1 MKCFVRYIG
10 VVDTTGNLHEVRF
23 EQGLNIITGKSS
35 TGKSAILEIFDYCLG
50 SSEDTIPVGIIT
62 ERAETFFVVWQFPGY
77 FLVTARKKKSNRC
90 FLLEQQGADPDALL
104 ELIKHPTSFF
114 AEKHFM
120 HLPDYIKSVGR
131 YFGVTLE
138 NIDEDPHLKLAGM
151 RKVATPSV
159 RSFSSFMLQHQ
170 NLVANKH
177 AIFYRFDE
185 KEKRE
190 QAINHF
196 KIFMGLVDEAYFDL
210 VKEQEA
216 AKYELK
222 RIEAQ
227 IPKQAQR
234 KATAIR
240 RYADL
245 LAQFKMLAGV
255 DLTEATAEQ
264 IYVHPLEFLKQISGR
279 QVRIDVLSNEIEFKR
294 GALNRR
300 RGDALLEKRQL
311 QGQLRLVSEAVGS
324 ATQFSV
330 DMKTDRLPQST
341 ELFEAHCPVCDS
353 HTLAPA
359 AEANK
364 LVDAIDWLNGQLG
377 ISSYARE
384 SFAAEGRKVQEKID
398 LIDDQLR
405 SILAEIRP
413 IDEELSRL
421 TSSRSID
428 EQATKSK
435 LLLEIAIQ
443 DQLENPES
451 ELLTHSRRLR
461 DEISR
466 LAYLLAEYSA
476 DRRLAA
482 LSQSI
487 DAKLAEYGDLFSF
500 EETYRPSKLRFSI
513 ETFELWYQQDEL
525 NRVYLRSMG
534 SGANW
539 LYSHLALFL
548 ALHYQFAAESK
559 CKIPPVLFLD
569 QPTQVYFPAALDDA
583 EDFSPEDLAKHSK
596 RENRVDEDM
605 SAVNNMFT
613 QLALFCDQTARDT
626 GVMPQII
633 VSDHADKLTLGEGY
647 DFKSFVR
654 ATWRTRGFIAENA
667 AAPYSS
673 DGGPVGLS

>member
-1 MKCFVRYIG
+1 MKRFIRYIG
-10 VVDTTGNLHEVRF
+10 VVDTGDNLHQVKF
-23 EQGLNIITGKSS
+23 EQGLNIVTGKSS

-62 ERAETFFVVWQFPGY
+62 ERAELFFVVWQFSGY

-104 ELIKHPTSFF
+104 ELIKHPSAFF

-120 HLPDYIKSVGR
+120 HLTDYIKGLGR
-131 YFGVTLE
+131 YFSVTLE
-138 NIDEDPHLKLAGM
+138 NIDEDPFVKLSG
-151 RKVATPSV
+151 RKKAPTPSV

-185 KEKRE
+185 KEKRD

-210 VKEQEA
+210 VKEQET

-234 KATAIR
+234 RAAAIS
-240 RYADL
+240 RYEEL
-245 LAQFKMLAGV
+245 LAQFKTLAGV

-264 IYVHPLEFLKQISGR
+264 IYARPSELLNQISAR
-279 QVRIDVLSNEIEFKR
+279 QVRIDVLSNEIDVRRE
-294 GALNRR
+294 ALSRDR
-300 RGDALLEKRQL
+300 AEALFEKRQL
-311 QGQLRLVSEAVGS
+311 QGQLRMVSESVES
-324 ATQFSV
+324 AARFSV
-330 DMKTDRLPQST
+330 DMNTNRLPDST

-353 HTLAPA
+353 QTSTPA
-359 AEANK
+359 IEANK
-364 LVDAIDWLNGQLG
+364 LVDAIEWLNGELTL
-377 ISSYARE
+377 STYARE
-384 SFAAEGRKVQEKID
+384 SFAAEGRKIQEKID
-398 LIDDQLR
+398 AVDDRLR
-405 SILAEIRP
+405 SILAAMKP
-413 IDEELSRL
+413 IEEEAERL
-421 TSSRSID
+421 KSSRSID

-443 DQLENPES
+443 EQLEKPES
-451 ELLTHSRRLR
+451 ELESHAKRCAE
-461 DEISR
+461 DISR
-466 LAYLLAEYSA
+466 LTELLSRYRTEH
-476 DRRLAA
+476 RLAA

-487 DAKLAEYGDLFSF
+487 DAKLCQFGDLFSF
-500 EETYRPSKLRFSI
+500 EETYKPSRLRFNT
-513 ETFELWYQQDEL
+513 ETFELWYQQEDG

-559 CKIPPVLFLD
+559 CKIPPILFLD

-583 EDFSPEDLAKHSK
+583 EDFSPKDLAKQSK
-596 RENRVDEDM
+596 RETRVDEDM

-613 QLALFCDQTARDT
+613 QLARFCDQTARDT

-633 VSDHADKLTLGEGY
+633 VSDHADKLTLGDGY

-654 ATWRTRGFIAENA
+654 ATWRTRGFIA
-667 AAPYSS
+667 
-673 DGGPVGLS
+673 

>member
-1 MKCFVRYIG
+1 MKCFIRYIG
-10 VVDTTGNLHEVRF
+10 IVDTAGDLHQVKF

-90 FLLEQQGADPDALL
+90 FLLEQQGADPEALL
-104 ELIKHPTSFF
+104 ELIKHPAAFF

-120 HLPDYIKSVGR
+120 HLPDYIKSLGR

-138 NIDEDPHLKLAGM
+138 NIDEDPFVKLSGRNKA
-151 RKVATPSV
+151 ATPSV

-185 KEKRE
+185 KEKRD

-227 IPKQAQR
+227 MPKQAQR
-234 KATAIR
+234 RAAAIGK
-240 RYADL
+240 YEEL
-245 LAQFKMLAGV
+245 LVQFKTLAGV
-255 DLTEATAEQ
+255 DLTEATGEQ
-264 IYVHPLEFLKQISGR
+264 IYASPFELLNQISRR
-279 QVRIDVLSNEIEFKR
+279 QVRIDVLSNEIDVRIK
-294 GALNRR
+294 ALSRDR
-300 RGDALLEKRQL
+300 AEALLEKRQL
-311 QGQLRLVSEAVGS
+311 QGQLRLVSESIES

-330 DMKTDRLPQST
+330 DMNTDRLPDST
-341 ELFEAHCPVCDS
+341 ELFEAHCPVCDAQTS
-353 HTLAPA
+353 APA
-359 AEANK
+359 IEANK
-364 LVDAIDWLNGQLG
+364 LVDAIGWLNGELTL
-377 ISSYARE
+377 STYARE
-384 SFAAEGRKVQEKID
+384 SFAAERRKVQEKID
-398 LIDDQLR
+398 AVDGRLR
-405 SILAEIRP
+405 SIHAAMAP
-413 IDEELSRL
+413 IEEESARL
-421 TSSRSID
+421 KSSRSID
-428 EQATKSK
+428 EQATKAK

-443 DQLENPES
+443 EQLDKPES
-451 ELLTHSRRLR
+451 ELAAQAKRCAE
-461 DEISR
+461 DISR
-466 LAYLLAEYSA
+466 LAELLSKYRTEH
-476 DRRLAA
+476 RLAA
-482 LSQSI
+482 LNQRI
-487 DAKLAEYGDLFSF
+487 DAKLCEFGDLFSF
-500 EETYRPSKLRFSI
+500 EDTYKPSRFRFNT
-513 ETFELWYQQDEL
+513 ETFELWYQQEDG

-559 CKIPPVLFLD
+559 CKIPPILFLD

-583 EDFSPEDLAKHSK
+583 EDFRPKDLAKQSR
-596 RENRVDEDM
+596 RESRVDEDM
-605 SAVNNMFT
+605 SAVNNIFT
-613 QLALFCDQTARDT
+613 QLALFCDQTAKET

-633 VSDHADKLTLGEGY
+633 VSDHADKLTLGEDY
-647 DFKSFVR
+647 DFSSFVR
-654 ATWRTRGFIAENA
+654 ARWRTRGFIAV
-667 AAPYSS
+667 
-673 DGGPVGLS
+673 D